1 MSQKQLLRYATNKVK
16 KGPADSDSEDETDY
30 SKFQSKKDLEKEK
43 ERRKKELEEL
53 TKMGEDI
60 INDNSAGAIRLP
72 NRVSKGMVVDP
83 QTGTAK
89 QAAER
94 DVMMSPSSFLRGAA
108 SPRLTSFVANTEE
121 DCI

>member
-16 KGPADSDSEDETDY
+16 KGPASSDSEDETDY

-60 INDNSAGAIRLP
+60 INDSSAGAIRLP

-89 QAAER
+89 
-94 DVMMSPSSFLRGAA
+94 
-108 SPRLTSFVANTEE
+108 
-121 DCI
+121 